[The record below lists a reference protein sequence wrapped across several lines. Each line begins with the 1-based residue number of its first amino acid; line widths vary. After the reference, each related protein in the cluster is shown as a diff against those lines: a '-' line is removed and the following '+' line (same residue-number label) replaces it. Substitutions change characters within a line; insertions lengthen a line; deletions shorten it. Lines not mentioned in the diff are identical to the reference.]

1 MKIYENLKVDIIR
14 IDEDVLALNNS
25 MESAD
30 NEITDD
36 WENNG

>member
-1 MKIYENLKVDIIR
+1 MKIYENLKVDIVR
-14 IDEDVLALNNS
+14 FEEDVLALNNS

-36 WENNG
+36 WDNNG